1 LLRGRG
7 GVEAEEVEGFGEVV
21 ACEEKVGGFERRRRG
36 FEVGCAEGD
45 EFGF

>member
-1 LLRGRG
+1 LLGGRG
-7 GVEAEEVEGFGEVV
+7 GVEAKEVEGFGEVV
-21 ACEEKVGGFERRRRG
+21 AREEEVGGVERRRRG